1 MLGRRP
7 IKWRQRPDMT
17 IVADFDV
24 KYEKCKWCKVS
35 FDEYII
41 AAKQGHNSNT
51 GPKIPYEKD

>member
-17 IVADFDV
+17 IVADSDV
-24 KYEKCKWCKVS
+24 KYEQCKWCKVS

-41 AAKQGHNSNT
+41 AAKTRSQQLHW
-51 GPKIPYEKD
+51 P